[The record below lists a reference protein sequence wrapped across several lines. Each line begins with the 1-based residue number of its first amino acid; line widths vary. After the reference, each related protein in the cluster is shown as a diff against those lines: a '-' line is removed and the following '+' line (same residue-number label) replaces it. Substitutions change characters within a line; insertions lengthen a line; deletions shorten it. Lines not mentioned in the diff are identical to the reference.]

1 MSDEE
6 EAAANAPSR
15 GRRRYLGVG
24 PASSRA
30 GSRGKRPL
38 SVDAGLASGQ
48 DQSPTAVS
56 GASSGR
62 RAASG
67 EVPNPGRGSGGG
79 GGGSAAASAAA
90 GGVGGGAAA
99 PQPSSSSLS
108 TLMGTSLHAPVAS
121 DLQAGPPL
129 SGGMGGPSLTSGVAP
144 VNPSLLEGARARV
157 AQEGASG
164 SIAATLLQL
173 QQQMHQQQLEMQQRT
188 QSMESSLMGMS
199 SWWQAQQ
206 QAAQVAMDFQKQQWM
221 RSLEAQQSAQAA
233 VMARQQEAMAR
244 QHEALMARLE
254 ALSVAPSPA
263 RGLSGSLALF
273 PSSLSL
279 SASIRSSPAVGGG
292 GTEPAGVAD
301 EVSGAAGPQPL
312 WRTVAGTYGKG
323 AGAADLTLLLR
334 RRRCRRRRFSQ
345 RCCRLEPWRAPR
357 KEPVWVL
364 GVDVEG
370 ARWMMSRKK
379 LSFTS
384 PASHPLSTGQ
394 ADPDM

>member
-1 MSDEE
+1 
-6 EAAANAPSR
+6 
-15 GRRRYLGVG
+15 
-24 PASSRA
+24 
-30 GSRGKRPL
+30 
-38 SVDAGLASGQ
+38 
-48 DQSPTAVS
+48 
-56 GASSGR
+56 
-62 RAASG
+62 
-67 EVPNPGRGSGGG
+67 
-79 GGGSAAASAAA
+79 
-90 GGVGGGAAA
+90 
-99 PQPSSSSLS
+99 
-108 TLMGTSLHAPVAS
+108 
-121 DLQAGPPL
+121 
-129 SGGMGGPSLTSGVAP
+129 
-144 VNPSLLEGARARV
+144 
-157 AQEGASG
+157 
-164 SIAATLLQL
+164 
-173 QQQMHQQQLEMQQRT
+173 MQQRT

-244 QHEALMARLE
+244 QQEALMARLE

-263 RGLSGSLALF
+263 RGLSGSLALS

>member
-108 TLMGTSLHAPVAS
+108 TLMGTFLHAPVAS

-164 SIAATLLQL
+164 SIATLLQL

-244 QHEALMARLE
+244 QQEALMARLE

-263 RGLSGSLALF
+263 RGLSGSLALS

-379 LSFTS
+379 LSSIS